1 MKLTRALIGLA
12 GATVLTASLAAN
24 PTFAATSSDTY
35 PETPALNPTLPIIH
49 TSHGSDH
56 LKANV
61 LNPRPVCNALEDH
74 RTVVYKVTDHFLPV
88 GTISTRN
95 ETKGTIPLTQ
105 ETSRTQEIG
114 LEVNGSRTEKLDVN
128 VGGNASGKNGGGQ
141 AGIAYSLASMVGA
154 QASYSL
160 SWTAGQQVGPYDV
173 PAGHTGEATYGFRA
187 ITMSGTQQFCTSNGT
202 WSTPTAWT
210 SFAPIKNEV
219 RVRLYDNASGAF
231 GGTPSDPAQTP
242 TQPEVKEEVGT
253 LPEQPAV
260 TEPAGQQA
268 HDLEPHFTVAAGKAE
283 GYAGLVALRVKNVG
297 TDRYYADFPAV
308 SFKVEVK
315 TEDGPE
321 GVDRLI
327 TPGYFNGAYTQDLG
341 FDPKTSTRTF
351 IVTLANPIKAG
362 EDQLVANFNF
372 GDGNTSE
379 GRLVNSISVSQIG
392 RLDDDKSTA
401 NDQNISS
408 LDATTTD
415 GGKQNKG
422 RF

>member
-1 MKLTRALIGLA
+1 MKLTRALLGLA
-12 GATVLTASLAAN
+12 GASVLTASLAAT
-24 PTFAATSSDTY
+24 PAFAATQTDTY
-35 PETPALNPTLPIIH
+35 PETPAFNPTLPIIH
-49 TSHGSDH
+49 TTHGSDH
-56 LKANV
+56 LKANI
-61 LNPRPVCNALEDH
+61 LNAHPVCNALEDK

-88 GTISTRN
+88 GTISTKN

-114 LEVNGSRTEKLDVN
+114 LEVNGSRTEKLDAN
-128 VGGNASGKNGGGQ
+128 LGGNASGKNGGGQ
-141 AGIAYSLASMVGA
+141 ASIAYSLASEVGA
-154 QASYSL
+154 KASYSL

-187 ITMSGTQQFCTSNGT
+187 ITMTGTQQFCKSNGT

-210 SFAPIKNEV
+210 AFTPIKNEV
-219 RVRLYDNASGAF
+219 RVRLYDNTSGAF
-231 GGTPSDPAQTP
+231 GGTPADPAQKP

-253 LPEQPAV
+253 LPEQPAIN
-260 TEPAGQQA
+260 EPAGQQA

-283 GYAGLVALRVKNVG
+283 GFAGLVALRVKNVG

-308 SFKVEVK
+308 SYKVEVK
-315 TEDGPE
+315 TEEGPK

-341 FDPKTSTRTF
+341 FDEKTSTRTF
-351 IVTLANPIKAG
+351 IVTLANPVKAG

-372 GDGNTSE
+372 GDGKTEE
-379 GRLVNSISVSQIG
+379 GRLINSISVSQIG

-408 LDATTTD
+408 LTATKTD
-415 GGKQNKG
+415 GGKNDSG